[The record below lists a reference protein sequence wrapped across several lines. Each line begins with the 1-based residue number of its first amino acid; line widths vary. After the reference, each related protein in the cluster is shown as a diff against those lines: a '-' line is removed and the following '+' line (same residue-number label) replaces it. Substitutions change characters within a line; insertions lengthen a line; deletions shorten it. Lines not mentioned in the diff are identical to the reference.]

1 MCNSLIRIILQSQL
15 RYQVDVAYQLEKY
28 KSRGYFFQM
37 KFGFKSQVSP
47 AMCNVME
54 WKLDFG
60 ITHLVIRKFSEK
72 RTFLIPW
79 YTHVHVRI
87 SR

>member
-15 RYQVDVAYQLEKY
+15 RYQVDVANQLEKY

-60 ITHLVIRKFSEK
+60 ITHLVLTQIFRKTNISYPLVHT
-72 RTFLIPW
+72 RTCA
-79 YTHVHVRI
+79 YQ
-87 SR
+87 